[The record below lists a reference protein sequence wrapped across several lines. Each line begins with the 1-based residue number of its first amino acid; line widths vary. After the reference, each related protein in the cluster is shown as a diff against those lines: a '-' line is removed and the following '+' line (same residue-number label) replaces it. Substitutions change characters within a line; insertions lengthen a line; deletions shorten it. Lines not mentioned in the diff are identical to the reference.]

1 MIQNT
6 NTYKELILSD
16 TKSLISPN
24 QDLKAALN
32 DVTIPLVKRV
42 AFCMHRMQS
51 VYRFDQKTIGFWVTV
66 LESTEE
72 TKIYY
77 LGLIQLSLYEA
88 IFACPGW
95 NPILDPN
102 FQENAYLFLSRSLL
116 FDETFQILQ
125 HQFSAPLPRLSLCRF
140 INPLALVEE
149 RHLSLNA
156 KINRLFQTWY
166 LETHRAFQSYFTDNT
181 YIDFLAK
188 KPVGNRLPAH
198 PFFDN
203 NDPADQYLND
213 KIRLI
218 FALIPSERHL
228 HHYSCFTTQELKTFI
243 DKLNQNP
250 SLTPKYR
257 VDTVAFL
264 MATISHNDPE
274 KYSFLK
280 TYLNLNFI
288 IL

>member
-6 NTYKELILSD
+6 NTYKDLILSD
-16 TKSLISPN
+16 TISPISPTP
-24 QDLKAALN
+24 DVKVAVN
-32 DVTIPLVKRV
+32 DDTIPLVKRV
-42 AFCMHRMQS
+42 AFCIDQMRI
-51 VYRFDQKTIGFWVTV
+51 VYRFDQKSIGFWVTA

-72 TKIYY
+72 TKLYY
-77 LGLIQLSLYEA
+77 LGLIQFSLFEI

-95 NPILDPN
+95 NPIFDPN

-116 FDETFQILQ
+116 FEETFQILQ
-125 HQFSAPLPRLSLCRF
+125 HQFSSTLPRLALCRF
-140 INPLALVEE
+140 INPLSLVEE

-156 KINRLFQTWY
+156 KVNRLFRTWY
-166 LETHRAFQSYFTDNT
+166 LETHRAFQSYFIDNT

-203 NDPADQYLND
+203 NDPADGYLND

-218 FALIPSERHL
+218 FALISAERHL
-228 HHYSCFTTQELKTFI
+228 HHFSCFTTQELKTFI
-243 DKLNQNP
+243 YKLNQNP
-250 SLTPKYR
+250 NLSPKYR
-257 VDTVAFL
+257 VDTIAFL
-264 MATISHNDPE
+264 MTVVSHNDPD
-274 KYSFLK
+274 KYNSLK
-280 TYLNLNFI
+280 TDLNLNFI